1 MNCQV
6 LSHSKL
12 KAKGGCTLNRN
23 GHHRRVQAA
32 SQPRNNISAFRR
44 PPARFLSAMI
54 LQYVASL
61 NTKRIVLASGSPR
74 RKELLGNIG
83 LKFEVNLLLDN
94 GQLCASVASGCG
106 SDSITLTA
114 SSKIPAPALMNTKFV
129 VLACHVMLQIIVSSF
144 EETLPHHWFE
154 NAADYAVETA
164 KHKALDVAQVV
175 AAQQGAPPVDLIIS
189 ADTVSPPVA
198 GCQS

>member
-1 MNCQV
+1 
-6 LSHSKL
+6 
-12 KAKGGCTLNRN
+12 
-23 GHHRRVQAA
+23 
-32 SQPRNNISAFRR
+32 
-44 PPARFLSAMI
+44 MI

-83 LKFEVNLLLDN
+83 LKFEVKLSIGNRR
-94 GQLCASVASGCG
+94 LCASVASSCVLGQHHTG
-106 SDSITLTA
+106 IIIQDSCVLTGKL
-114 SSKIPAPALMNTKFV
+114 SCFDTGL
-129 VLACHVMLQIIVSSF
+129 LQIIVSSF

-175 AAQQGAPPVDLIIS
+175 AAQQGTPPVDLIIS
-189 ADTVSPPVA
+189 ADTVSACGVSLAYCLWRFKAIVLSQRGPGAPAAKHSYGRLTIVPQQFKHA
-198 GCQS
+198 QSTAVQAI